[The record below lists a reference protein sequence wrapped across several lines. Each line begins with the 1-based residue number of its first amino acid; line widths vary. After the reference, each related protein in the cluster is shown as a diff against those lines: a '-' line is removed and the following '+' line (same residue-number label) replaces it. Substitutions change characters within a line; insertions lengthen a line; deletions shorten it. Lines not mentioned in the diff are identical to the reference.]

1 MGAYRRHLPRCKRNI
16 LIQSRIRDL
25 ILLSDICRDEYSKG
39 FSDNVI
45 MGDVAPR
52 KLESMIR
59 V

>member
-1 MGAYRRHLPRCKRNI
+1 MVKG
-16 LIQSRIRDL
+16 RIRDL
-25 ILLSDICRDEYSKG
+25 ILLPDICRDEYLRG

-52 KLESMIR
+52 KFEPMVR